1 VLLIGKSCGHD
12 SQFLCTGYK
21 FEIERI
27 KYMDIKTDKMLAKL
41 SKVAKIGARNNVEVS
56 KVRHLDPVA
65 IMATKPTEE
74 IKVVKIVVSDG
85 FYMKE
90 ALQSCLSDHN
100 AYAYAFVKESQGTD
114 FPAAFFRANGDFSL
128 IPLDDKYQFVNL
140 QIGIVGTPNIFVSTS
155 VIKDTI
161 NGRVLSQWS
170 NTAFETG
177 GI

>member
-1 VLLIGKSCGHD
+1 
-12 SQFLCTGYK
+12 
-21 FEIERI
+21 
-27 KYMDIKTDKMLAKL
+27 M
-41 SKVAKIGARNNVEVS
+41 
-56 KVRHLDPVA
+56 A
-65 IMATKPTEE
+65 ISPTEE

-114 FPAAFFRANGDFSL
+114 FPSAFFRANGDFSL

-140 QIGIVGTPNIFVSTS
+140 QIGIVGIPHIFVSAS

-161 NGRVLSQWS
+161 DGRVLTPWT
-170 NTAFETG
+170 NTVHELG
-177 GI
+177 WI